1 MNPITR
7 FVGGFDLATRAPMQF
22 RSSHTRIIEM
32 TQQSPRA
39 RRMAHTGCI
48 ALALALLAPTIT
60 PLGAQER
67 VDMAA
72 IARIK
77 EEGFKRSQ
85 VMDVMSWLTD
95 VHGPRLTGSPITK
108 AAGDWTID
116 WLRKAGVSNPRYEWW
131 ENFGRGWVNERMV
144 AQVTEPVPFPVIAY
158 PTAWSPSTPGP
169 VTTDVVLVP
178 LSSTPTAAEYA
189 PYRGKLKGKIVI
201 TAPARDISPLFAAPA
216 SRFDAQRLTCMQ
228 DPNAEGCQTGGR
240 GAGGGR
246 GGRGAGA
253 PAAAAADTTARR
265 VSLAQ
270 CLLDEGAVAILTPG
284 GGNSGGG
291 NVFTNNGMS
300 RAANAPA
307 GTPQVFVTPEHYG
320 RIRRILEKNVPVKME
335 LDVRNRFH
343 GDDLRSFN
351 IVGELPGT
359 DKRDEVVMLGAH
371 FDSWHAGTGATDN
384 AAGSAVMME
393 AMRNLKATGLPLRRT
408 VRIGLWTGEEQG
420 LIGSREYVNAHFADR
435 ATMTPKPEHAKF
447 SAYYNV
453 DNGTGAIR
461 GIYLQG
467 NSALGP
473 IFAEWMKALDSDSIS
488 VRTIAPGNT
497 GGTDHQSFD
506 AVGLPG
512 FQFIQDPVEYGTRT
526 HHSSQDVYER
536 VQPMDMRHNAVAVAT
551 FVYLT
556 ANRDALLPRKPMP
569 SPPPAGGGRGA
580 GAGGGRGGPAPSLG
594 CAP

>member
-1 MNPITR
+1 MKHPFPI
-7 FVGGFDLATRAPMQF
+7 V
-22 RSSHTRIIEM
+22 
-32 TQQSPRA
+32 PRTLL
-39 RRMAHTGCI
+39 RT
-48 ALALALLAPTIT
+48 ALALALGASMTT
-60 PLGAQER
+60 PALAQER

-72 IARIK
+72 IAKIK

-95 VHGPRLTGSPITK
+95 VHGPRLTGSPTTK
-108 AAGDWTID
+108 AAGDWSIAKMKE
-116 WLRKAGVSNPRYEWW
+116 WGVSNPRYEWW
-131 ENFGRGWVNERMV
+131 DNFGRGWMNERMV
-144 AQVTEPVPFPVIAY
+144 AQVIAPVPFPVIAY

-178 LSSTPTAAEYA
+178 LSATPTAAEYA
-189 PYRGKLKGKIVI
+189 PYRGKLKGKIVM
-201 TAPARDISPLFAAPA
+201 TVPARELAPLFSAPG
-216 SRFDAQRLTCMQ
+216 SRYDAQRLGCLQTP
-228 DPNAEGCQTGGR
+228 DAPECQT
-240 GAGGGR
+240 AGR
-246 GGRGAGA
+246 GGRGGGGRGTAA
-253 PAAAAADTTARR
+253 PIDTTVRR
-265 VSLAQ
+265 VALQQ
-270 CLLDEGAVAILTPG
+270 CLIDEGVAAILTPG
-284 GGNSGGG
+284 GGNSNGGT
-291 NVFTNNGMS
+291 VFTNNGLP
-300 RAANAPA
+300 RTLNAPA
-307 GTPQVFVTPEHYG
+307 NVPQVFVAPEHYG
-320 RIRRILEKNVPVKME
+320 RIYRILEKKLPVRME
-335 LDVRNRFH
+335 LDVKTKFY
-343 GDDLRSFN
+343 DSDLRSFN

-393 AMRNLKATGLPLRRT
+393 AMRILKATGLPLRRT

-420 LIGSREYVNAHFADR
+420 LIGSREYVTAHFANR
-435 ATMTPKPEHAKF
+435 ATMETKPEHAKF

-467 NSALGP
+467 NQAAGP
-473 IFAEWMKALDSDSIS
+473 VFAEFMKALDSDSIS

-512 FQFIQDPVEYGTRT
+512 FQFIQDAIEYNSRT

-536 VQPMDMRHNAVAVAT
+536 VQPVDRRHNAVAVAT

-556 ANRDALLPRKPMP
+556 ANRDALIPRKPMP
-569 SPPPAGGGRGA
+569 TPPTPGGRGGGGGGGRGNA
-580 GAGGGRGGPAPSLG
+580 APLG